1 MKEDK
6 LSLMAE
12 AVREAYNAGQED
24 ETLEPIV
31 LTDKNGNPIGR
42 LKNGDYVIFYDI
54 RGEREIELSQS
65 LINRNFKHFPVKK
78 NLKINLVTM
87 IEYHPHLK
95 TKVAFPPLGE
105 IKDTLSEILS
115 KHGLNQ
121 LKISESEKAIHVS
134 YFFNGKKIQTF
145 PGEERIVIPSP
156 SNIKNYNEKP
166 EMSIA
171 EVTRVA
177 IKKLKNKKYDFFLV
191 NFANV
196 DVVGHIE
203 DEKAVQK
210 AVEVVDYHMGKL
222 VKEALKG
229 GITVIVTADHGTV
242 EEWLYPEGTVNTGH
256 TKNPVPFILIDP
268 GVNSKKDIILREKGE
283 LSDVAP
289 TILSLFNIPK
299 PESMTGETLILNN
312 SPIFKKKNRIL
323 LIILDGWGIRE
334 EKWGNMIARANTPNF
349 DHLWKNYPSTKL
361 RASGE
366 AVGMPSGTVG
376 NSEAGHLHLGA
387 GRIIYSDRLRIDK
400 AIEDGSFFKNEALLW
415 AMKEAKKNKKS
426 LHLMGIVSFYSSH
439 GTIKHLFA
447 LLKMAK
453 NLNLKNVFI
462 HSFLGRRGERPESG
476 AIYVDK
482 VEKEAH
488 KLGVGKVVSIIGR
501 YWALDREE
509 NWDRIEKTY
518 WMLVYGEGKHI
529 FEL

>member
-1 MKEDK
+1 MVK
-6 LSLMAE
+6 
-12 AVREAYNAGQED
+12 AVRNAYKSGQED
-24 ETLEPIV
+24 ETLEPIILV
-31 LTDKNGNPIGR
+31 DKRKNPIGR
-42 LKNGDYVIFYDI
+42 LKNGDYIIFYNI

-65 LINRNFKHFPVKK
+65 LINEDFNHFPIKK
-78 NLKINLVTM
+78 DLKINLVTM
-87 IEYHPHLK
+87 IEYHPYLK
-95 TKVAFPPLGE
+95 AKIAFPPLGE

-115 KHGLNQ
+115 KYGLNQ
-121 LKISESEKAIHVS
+121 LKISESEKAVHIN
-134 YFFNGKKIQTF
+134 YFFNGKRIQAF
-145 PGEERIVIPSP
+145 PREERIIIPSP
-156 SNIKNYNEKP
+156 TNIKNYNERP
-166 EMSIA
+166 EMSIK
-171 EVTRVA
+171 EVSHTI

-203 DEKAVQK
+203 DENAVQK
-210 AVEVVDYHMGKL
+210 AVEAVDYYMGKL
-222 VKEALKG
+222 VKEALKL
-229 GITVIVTADHGTV
+229 GITIIVTADHGTV

-268 GVNSKKDIILREKGE
+268 IYNLKKDIILRKEGE
-283 LSDVAP
+283 LSDIAP

-299 PESMTGETLILNN
+299 SELMTGKTLILNN
-312 SPIFKKKNRIL
+312 SPIFRKKNRIL
-323 LIILDGWGIRE
+323 LIILDGWGLRE
-334 EKWGNMIARANTPNF
+334 EKWGNMIAKANTPNF
-349 DHLWKNYPSTKL
+349 DYLWRKYPSTKL

-376 NSEAGHLHLGA
+376 NSETGHLHLGA

-400 AIEDGSFFKNEALLW
+400 SIKDGSFFKNKILLW
-415 AMKEAKKNKKS
+415 AMNEARKNKKS

-453 NLNLKNVFI
+453 NLNLNNVFI
-462 HSFLGRRGERPESG
+462 HSFLGRRGEKPESG
-476 AIYVDK
+476 AIYIDK
-482 VEKEAH
+482 VEQETH

-518 WMLVYGEGKHI
+518 RMLVYGEGKHVI
-529 FEL
+529 EF